1 MAAKEKFCGQSASFA
16 ASFAASLQPLPL
28 HILKTLAAI
37 GRIIGRKN
45 RELAARKNFCGQRE
59 ALGQ

>member
-1 MAAKEKFCGQSASFA
+1 MMKNKIALLYKI
-16 ASFAASLQPLPL
+16 FAASLQPLPL